1 MNFDPSIYRAANL
14 LVEHYGERAP
24 MGAAIKA
31 DSLRKEGKL
40 EASAQWM
47 RVAKLAEELLS
58 DDIPAGTVIH

>member
-1 MNFDPSIYRAANL
+1 MHIDPSIYRTANL
-14 LVEHYGERAP
+14 LVEHYGDRAP

-40 EASAQWM
+40 EASVQWM

-58 DDIPAGTVIH
+58 DNIPDGTVIH